1 MTLSIHLGQWLEELQ
16 GTTLAWLWAITIIAA
31 AAAAGFL
38 IATWTTRLVCRW
50 ATGSTITLDDFAV
63 EQLAS
68 PFRWAATLLAAFSV
82 RGFLPLDEGARAV
95 LRHAVLVLAILLV
108 GWALARATRVV
119 QHFIEHRFD
128 VSHDDNLLAR
138 SAHTQMRAF
147 GNIARFAVWLFA
159 LAFVLMTFDGVRR
172 IGVSLLAS
180 AGLAGVVLGFA
191 AQKSI
196 ATVFAGIQIALT
208 QPIRV
213 DDVVIVEGEWGRI
226 EEIRLTYVV
235 VRIWDLR
242 RLVIPITYFIDTPF
256 QNWTR
261 TSSDIL
267 AVVTL
272 HVDYSLPVEEVR
284 QEFRRILEA
293 SPLWDRKVCSLQ
305 VTEAFE
311 RTMLIRPLCSAKNS
325 SQAWDLRCEV
335 REKLIAFIRD
345 RYPEC
350 LPKARA
356 ELGGSLGSA
365 EPSGSHGPAGFD
377 APRGQ
382 EVRA

>member
-1 MTLSIHLGQWLEELQ
+1 MTNLLSIQVWLDEVKATSLPWIWSGTIVALGAL
-16 GTTLAWLWAITIIAA
+16 G
-31 AAAAGFL
+31 GFL
-38 IATWTTRLVCRW
+38 GATVMTRILCKMATRSKWTFDDYVVSELAPPLR
-50 ATGSTITLDDFAV
+50 ATGVLLGGFVVRRYLPVD
-63 EQLAS
+63 E
-68 PFRWAATLLAAFSV
+68 ATFT
-82 RGFLPLDEGARAV
+82 GI
-95 LRHAVLVLAILLV
+95 RHAALVVAILLF
-108 GWALARATRVV
+108 GWGMVRVTRIV
-119 QHFIEHRFD
+119 QHIIEHRFD
-128 VSHDDNLLAR
+128 VSQDDNLIAR
-138 SAHTQMRAF
+138 SAHTQVRAF
-147 GNIARFAVWLFA
+147 GNIARFAVWL
-159 LAFVLMTFDGVRR
+159 LVIAFVLMTFDGVRR

-242 RLVIPITYFIDTPF
+242 RLIVPITYFIDNPF

-272 HVDYSLPVEEVR
+272 HVDYSLPVDEVR
-284 QEFRRILEA
+284 DEFRRILSE
-293 SPLWDRKVCSLQ
+293 SPLWDKKVCSLQ

-311 RTMLIRPLCSAKNS
+311 RTMLIRPLCSARNS

-335 REKLIAFIRD
+335 REKLIAFIRE
-345 RYPEC
+345 RHPEC
-350 LPKARA
+350 LPKLRA
-356 ELGGSLGSA
+356 EL
-365 EPSGSHGPAGFD
+365 ET
-377 APRGQ
+377 
-382 EVRA
+382 RALPEMQTAHVEA